1 VTAAAPGSGRC
12 TASPHARTGSAVD
25 TTIVDGQILMRGRE
39 LLTMDEPQVLSEA
52 NAGFLRTLEKIR
64 S

>member
-1 VTAAAPGSGRC
+1 VFSAN
-12 TASPHARTGSAVD
+12 GSAVD

-39 LLTMDEPQVLSEA
+39 LLTMDEPQILAQA